1 MMQFL
6 NQNEKQ
12 QMEKKKR
19 KITAAKNEKDW

>member
-6 NQNEKQ
+6 NQNEKK

-19 KITAAKNEKDW
+19 KISAAKNEKDW